1 VLHNVGNVLNS
12 ANVLGSS
19 IMEHLPAVQG
29 ASVGRLAALL
39 VNTAPSLAG
48 S

>member
-19 IMEHLPAVQG
+19 IMEHLQRSKVPAW
-29 ASVGRLAALL
+29 AAWPRCW